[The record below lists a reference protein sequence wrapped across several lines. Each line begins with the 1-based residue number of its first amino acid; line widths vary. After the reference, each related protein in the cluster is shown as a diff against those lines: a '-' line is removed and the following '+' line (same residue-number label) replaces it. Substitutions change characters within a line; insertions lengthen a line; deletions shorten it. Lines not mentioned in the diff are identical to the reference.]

1 MFIHRRLI
9 LDLFFFTSC
18 GKLCP
23 LLAPFRCGK
32 LSRCTFFENN
42 SGMKK
47 PLIESLPGT
56 DFSSLS
62 LSRHDGGGA
71 EQLEGVP
78 PRHGAP
84 LAGHGVGL
92 GVAALAHDLHVW
104 GVAAEERIQRTL
116 AVAAGEASLET

>member
-1 MFIHRRLI
+1 MFIHGRLI
-9 LDLFFFTSC
+9 LDLFFLTSC

-71 EQLEGVP
+71 EQLQGVTS
-78 PRHGAP
+78 RHRAP
-84 LAGHGVGL
+84 LRGDAVAL
-92 GVAALAHDLHVW
+92 GVAVPGGHSSV
-104 GVAAEERIQRTL
+104 VNMKT
-116 AVAAGEASLET
+116 V

>member
-9 LDLFFFTSC
+9 LDLFFSS
-18 GKLCP
+18 P
-23 LLAPFRCGK
+23 LVVSFALRWHPFVVENFPVAPFLR
-32 LSRCTFFENN
+32 TTV
-42 SGMKK
+42 KK

-92 GVAALAHDLHVW
+92 GVAALAHDLHVR

>member
-1 MFIHRRLI
+1 
-9 LDLFFFTSC
+9 
-18 GKLCP
+18 
-23 LLAPFRCGK
+23 
-32 LSRCTFFENN
+32 
-42 SGMKK
+42 MKK

-92 GVAALAHDLHVW
+92 GVAALAHDLHVR

>member
-1 MFIHRRLI
+1 
-9 LDLFFFTSC
+9 
-18 GKLCP
+18 
-23 LLAPFRCGK
+23 
-32 LSRCTFFENN
+32 
-42 SGMKK
+42 MKK

-92 GVAALAHDLHVW
+92 GVAALAHDLHVR
-104 GVAAEERIQRTL
+104 GVAAEEGVQRTL
-116 AVAAGEASLET
+116 AVTTGETALELFFHFHSLQTLISIGFLFPCCI